1 MVLERFRN
9 DGIPTI
15 PLNDIQIKYKKL
27 VEEKI
32 KNKHY
37 TFETISCVV
46 CDSKSFETIS
56 EKDKHGLLFFVS
68 ICKNCGLV
76 QTNPRMTE
84 LNYNE
89 FYNEEYRPLNTGKP
103 KATEQFFHE
112 QYLQGQIIYDFLV
125 KTINKNITN

>member
-76 QTNPRMTE
+76 QTNPRMME
-84 LNYNE
+84 SHYLE
-89 FYNEEYRPLNTGKP
+89 FYESEYRKLYSSQTTLDSFFKNQY
-103 KATEQFFHE
+103 EQ
-112 QYLQGQIIYDFLV
+112 G
-125 KTINKNITN
+125 KNIYNFI